1 MGKFAT
7 GVKDL
12 CLLMEGSGA
21 GFRSVQI
28 FSDPN
33 PGGPKITDPDPEH
46 WLFAHDFL
54 D

>member
-7 GVKDL
+7 GVKDF

-54 D
+54 E